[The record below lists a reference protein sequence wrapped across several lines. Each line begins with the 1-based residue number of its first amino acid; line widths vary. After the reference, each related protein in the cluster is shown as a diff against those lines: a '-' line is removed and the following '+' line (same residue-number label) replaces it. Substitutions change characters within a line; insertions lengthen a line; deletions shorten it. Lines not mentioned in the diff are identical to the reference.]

1 MIDNFSVKLLKNIKI
16 SSQKESNIKLIYW
29 LKGSGR
35 VILNLK
41 KFQMK
46 ERDLLFVMLNDIYSI
61 ENEDGAII
69 ASIEIAFKDYL
80 KYADDYIKSNG
91 YKFPSIE
98 RKQLEPFILNLL
110 DFESSKSDKLQIKD
124 KLVKHLCVELG
135 YLQRNQRIHYKLDNA
150 LVDKVHEYIINHHSN
165 KISRQDMANAL
176 NMSAKELSKVIKYH
190 TPYHNIT
197 QYINDV
203 RLKLCLID
211 ILKSN
216 HLIQDI
222 AYKHG
227 FNHFPHF
234 IALFNKKYGITPGQ
248 IRTKNQSHQY
258 QSFNQSFNQSEIPL
272 DEETQLLIAEAKD
285 NYSLTE

>member
-35 VILNLK
+35 VILNLM

-135 YLQRNQRIHYKLDNA
+135 YLQRNQRIRYKLDNA
-150 LVDKVHEYIINHHSN
+150 LVDKVHEYIIKHHSN

-234 IALFNKKYGITPGQ
+234 IALFNKKYGTTPGQ

-258 QSFNQSFNQSEIPL
+258 QSFNQSEIPL

-285 NYSLTE
+285 NYSLAE